1 MVCGMTGSG
10 KTCLVKQLLEQYLDT
25 ITPTP
30 DRIIWV
36 HAQDQPLYQDMKKSI
51 PWIEFMCGIPEN
63 IADDDY
69 YYVSKKISASSTPCK
84 IYFTRTKKQES
95 KYPSPSKSRYWDDKC
110 ILEKQYSLW
119 KLLKMPPP
127 LPMAISSSI

>member
-51 PWIEFMCGIPEN
+51 PGIEFMCGIQEN
-63 IADDDY
+63 IAEDDHF
-69 YYVSKKISASSTPCK
+69 YVSKKISTSSTSCK

-95 KYPSPSKSRYWDDKC
+95 KYPANPGTRTTNVSWKNN
-110 ILEKQYSLW
+110 ILYGSF
-119 KLLKMPPP
+119 
-127 LPMAISSSI
+127 